1 MIRNGAAPPLKLS
14 VLAGTM
20 CVARL
25 PPDAVLPDWVPDAAW
40 CSITRTAEELSIVC
54 EAVLVPPNVR
64 QQGGWRLLQVEGPL
78 DFALTGILSRIAAP
92 MADAGISI
100 FALSTFDTDYVLVSE
115 AELGVAVSRLRES
128 GIIVSGPV

>member
-1 MIRNGAAPPLKLS
+1 MTGGGEAAPLKLS

-25 PPDAVLPDWVPDAAW
+25 PPDAVLPDWVPHSAW
-40 CSITRTAEELSIVC
+40 CSITRTAKELSIVC
-54 EAVLVPPNVR
+54 EAVRVPPNVR

-78 DFALTGILSRIAAP
+78 DFALTGILNRIAAP
-92 MADAGISI
+92 LADEGISI
-100 FALSTFDTDYVLVSE
+100 FALSTFDTDYVLVGE
-115 AELGVAVSRLRES
+115 AQLVAAVARLRES

>member
-1 MIRNGAAPPLKLS
+1 MTRNGAPPPLKVR

-54 EAVLVPPNVR
+54 EAVLVPPNIR

-78 DFALTGILSRIAAP
+78 DFALTGILNRIAAP

>member
-1 MIRNGAAPPLKLS
+1 MIGSGTAAPLKLS

-25 PPDAVLPDWVPDAAW
+25 PPDADLPDWVSDAAW

-54 EAVLVPPNVR
+54 EAVRVPPDVR
-64 QQGGWRLLQVEGPL
+64 QQGGWRLLQVAGPL
-78 DFALTGILSRIAAP
+78 DFALTGILNRIAAP
-92 MADAGISI
+92 MADAGVSI

-115 AELGVAVSRLRES
+115 TDLGVAVARLRDS